1 MNPKDAATQKQN
13 TEKFGAHSIK
23 AKMILLVDGELILM
37 AVLLLLLV
45 IPKVNGL
52 MLNTSKNYLQDV
64 TMSYGMMLE
73 EHTENVGVEQTLDQN
88 NLTRML
94 GQVGLEGIDSSHAFV
109 VSPDGIV
116 LYHYQP
122 DLIGV
127 SIDSLDNPPL
137 NNVVSQV
144 KSGKIPET
152 EVVTYEHDGVSKY
165 AAYYVDSTADFILGI
180 SADETDI
187 LADVSMMM
195 KTCIVAAILTLAFC
209 SILGYLIVR
218 KTIKPIKDVTGLVS
232 KLSDLDFT
240 EDKIQER
247 LNKRKDETGSMS
259 RAISVLRDKLKVVL
273 QDLQNQSKLL
283 FEASASL
290 NTSAS
295 ETANT
300 VEQVEKAVNEISEG
314 ATSQADETQKAT
326 ENVILMGN
334 MVEETSAEVREL
346 IGNATDMKTSG
357 DDATAILSQLEQI
370 NEKTSRAIDVIYEQT
385 NTTNESAMKI
395 RDATSLITSI
405 AEETNLLSLNASIEA
420 ARAGEQGRG
429 FAVVAS
435 QIQKLAEQS
444 NESARQIETII
455 DSLIS
460 DSEKAVATM
469 DEVKEI
475 MNQQNENVSKTE
487 TIFAQVKNGIDS
499 SIDGI
504 NIIAD
509 KAKSMDDARVNV
521 VDVVQNLTAIA
532 QENAASTEET
542 SASVTEVSSIVYDIS
557 SNAEKLKAIAD
568 ELDRNMKI
576 FKI

>member
-1 MNPKDAATQKQN
+1 MSPKDTMKQERRS
-13 TEKFGAHSIK
+13 EKFGLHSMK
-23 AKMILLVDGELILM
+23 AKIVSLVDGELILM
-37 AVLLLLLV
+37 AFLLLFLV
-45 IPKVNGL
+45 TPKATSL
-52 MLNTSKNYLQDV
+52 MQHTNKNYLQDV
-64 TMSYGMMLE
+64 TMAYGMMLE
-73 EHTENVGVEQTLDQN
+73 TQIESLGVEQALEESNLDR
-88 NLTRML
+88 LL
-94 GQVGLEGIDSSHAFV
+94 SEVGLEGIDSSHAFV
-109 VSPDGIV
+109 VSKEGIV

-127 SIDSLDNPPL
+127 STDSLNNPPL
-137 NNVVSQV
+137 NDVVSQV
-144 KSGKIPET
+144 KSGKIPAT
-152 EVVTYEHDGVSKY
+152 EVVTYEHNGVSKY
-165 AAYYVDSTADFILGI
+165 AAFYVDQTADFILGL

-187 LADVSMMM
+187 LADISMMM
-195 KTCIVAAILTLAFC
+195 KVCIIASILTVMLC
-209 SILGYLIVR
+209 SVLGYFAVR
-218 KTIKPIKDVTGLVS
+218 KMVKPIAKVTDVVN
-232 KLSDLDFT
+232 KLADLDFT
-240 EDKIQER
+240 DDEVQDK

-259 RAISVLRDKLKVVL
+259 RAISVLRNKLKIVL
-273 QDLQNQSKLL
+273 QDLQEQSRNL
-283 FEASASL
+283 FDASDAL
-290 NTSAS
+290 NSSAS

-300 VEQVEKAVNEISEG
+300 IEQVEKAVNEISEG

-334 MVEETSAEVREL
+334 MVEETSTEVREL
-346 IGNATDMKTSG
+346 IGNATEMKTSG
-357 DDATAILSQLEQI
+357 DEATAILSQLEHI
-370 NEKTSRAIDVIYEQT
+370 NKKASEAIDIIYEQT

-455 DSLIS
+455 DSLIT
-460 DSEKAVATM
+460 DSEKAVTTM

-475 MNQQNENVSKTE
+475 MSQQSENVGKTE
-487 TIFAQVKNGIDS
+487 TIFTQVKNGIDS

-504 NIIAD
+504 NSIAD
-509 KAKSMDDARVNV
+509 KTKNMDDARVNV

>member
-1 MNPKDAATQKQN
+1 MNPKDAMNQERH
-13 TEKFGAHSIK
+13 TEKFGLHSMK
-23 AKMILLVDGELILM
+23 AKIVSLVDGELILM
-37 AVLLLLLV
+37 AFLLLFLV
-45 IPKVNGL
+45 TPKATSL
-52 MLNTSKNYLQDV
+52 MQHTNKNYLQDV
-64 TMSYGMMLE
+64 TMAYGMMLE
-73 EHTENVGVEQTLDQN
+73 TQIESAGIEQALEESNLDR
-88 NLTRML
+88 LL
-94 GQVGLEGIDSSHAFV
+94 SEVGLEGIDSSHAFV
-109 VSPDGIV
+109 VSKEGIV
-116 LYHYQP
+116 LYHYQA

-127 SIDSLDNPPL
+127 STDSLNNPPL
-137 NNVVSQV
+137 NDVVSQV
-144 KSGKIPET
+144 KSGKIPTT
-152 EVVTYEHDGVSKY
+152 EVVTYEHNGVPKY
-165 AAYYVDSTADFILGI
+165 AAFYVDKTADFILGL

-187 LADVSMMM
+187 LADISMMM
-195 KTCIVAAILTLAFC
+195 KVCIVASILTVMLC
-209 SILGYLIVR
+209 SVLGYFAVR
-218 KTIKPIKDVTGLVS
+218 KMVKPIAKVTDVVN
-232 KLSDLDFT
+232 KLADLDFT
-240 EDKIQER
+240 DDEVQDK

-259 RAISVLRDKLKVVL
+259 RAISVLRDKLKMVLHGL
-273 QDLQNQSKLL
+273 QDQSRNL
-283 FEASASL
+283 FDASDAL
-290 NTSAS
+290 NSSAS

-300 VEQVEKAVNEISEG
+300 IEQVEKAVNEISEG

-334 MVEETSAEVREL
+334 MVEETSIEVKEL
-346 IGNATDMKTSG
+346 IGNATEMKSSG
-357 DDATAILSQLEQI
+357 DEATAILSQLDHI
-370 NEKTSRAIDVIYEQT
+370 NKKASEAIDIIYEQT

-475 MNQQNENVSKTE
+475 MSQQSENVGKTE
-487 TIFAQVKNGIDS
+487 TIFSQVKNGIDS

-504 NIIAD
+504 NSIAD

-557 SNAEKLKAIAD
+557 TNAEKLKAIAD

>member
-1 MNPKDAATQKQN
+1 MNPKDAANQKRN
-13 TEKFGAHSIK
+13 TEKFGLHSIK

-37 AVLLLLLV
+37 AILLLLLV
-45 IPKVNGL
+45 IPRVNSL
-52 MLNTSKNYLQDV
+52 MGNTSKNYLQDV
-64 TMSYGMMLE
+64 TVSYGMMLE
-73 EHTENVGVEQTLDQN
+73 EHAENVGIEQTLDQN
-88 NLTRML
+88 NLNRLL

-137 NNVVSQV
+137 NDVVSQV
-144 KSGKIPET
+144 KSGRIPET
-152 EVVTYEHDGVSKY
+152 QVVTYEHDGVSKY
-165 AAYYVDSTADFILGI
+165 AAFYVDNTADFILGL

-187 LADVSMMM
+187 LADVSTMM
-195 KTCIVAAILTLAFC
+195 KTCIIAAILTMAFC

-218 KTIKPIKDVTGLVS
+218 RTIKPIKGVTEVVN
-232 KLSDLDFT
+232 KLSELDFT
-240 EDKIQER
+240 DDEIQEK

-259 RAISVLRDKLKVVL
+259 RAISVLREKLKVVL
-273 QDLQNQSKLL
+273 LDLQDQSKLL
-283 FEASASL
+283 FEASDSL

-295 ETANT
+295 ETAST
-300 VEQVEKAVNEISEG
+300 IEQVEKAVSDIAEG

-357 DDATAILSQLEQI
+357 DDATAILTQLEQI
-370 NEKTSRAIDVIYEQT
+370 NEKTSHAIDVIYEQT

-469 DEVKEI
+469 DEVKQI
-475 MNQQNENVSKTE
+475 MSQQNENVSRTE
-487 TIFAQVKNGIDS
+487 TIFTQVKNGIDS
-499 SIDGI
+499 SINGI
-504 NIIAD
+504 NSIAD

-521 VDVVQNLTAIA
+521 VDVVQSLTAIA

-542 SASVTEVSSIVYDIS
+542 SASVTEVSGIVYDIS
-557 SNAEKLKAIAD
+557 SNAEKLKAIAN